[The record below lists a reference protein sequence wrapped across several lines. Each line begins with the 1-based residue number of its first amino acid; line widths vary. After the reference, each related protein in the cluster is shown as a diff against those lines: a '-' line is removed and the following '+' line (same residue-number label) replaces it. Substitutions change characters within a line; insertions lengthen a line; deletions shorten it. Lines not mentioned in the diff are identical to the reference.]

1 MEQKLNRVVRACLE
15 LGAKNPVVSIHDQGA
30 GGNGNVLKELVE
42 PVGGIIYAT
51 KFELGDPTINTLELW
66 GAEYQE
72 NNALLCKK
80 KDLELL
86 VAICRRERCPIN
98 VVGEVTGTGRV
109 VLALDETAKVTPFN
123 LELEHV
129 LGKPFVFN
137 IRLKDKKFGNSV
149 GLLLRP
155 QRH

>member
-1 MEQKLNRVVRACLE
+1 MLLGDAEMEQKLNRVVRACLE
-15 LGAKNPVVSIHDQGA
+15 LGTNNPIVSLHDQGA

-42 PVGGIIYAT
+42 PAGGIIYAN

-80 KDLELL
+80 KDLDLL
-86 VAICRRERCPIN
+86 LMICQRERCPIN

-109 VLALDETAKVTPFN
+109 VLALDESAKVTPFN

-129 LGKPFVFN
+129 LGELIFSSPF
-137 IRLKDKKFGNSV
+137 NS
-149 GLLLRP
+149 P
-155 QRH
+155 FPS

>member
-1 MEQKLNRVVRACLE
+1 MENKLNRVVRACLE
-15 LGAKNPVVSIHDQGA
+15 RGKNNPILSIHDQGA

-42 PVGGIIYAT
+42 PIGGIIYANR
-51 KFELGDPTINTLELW
+51 FELGDPTINVLELW

-80 KDLELL
+80 EELPVLES
-86 VAICRRERCPIN
+86 ICKRERCPMN

-109 VLALDETAKVTPFN
+109 VLALDETSKVTPFD

-129 LGKPFVFN
+129 LGAK
-137 IRLKDKKFGNSV
+137 LS
-149 GLLLRP
+149 
-155 QRH
+155 